1 MRKIFLIGYM
11 GAGKTTVGKRLAQ
24 KMGLQFID
32 LDLFIE
38 NRYRKKIGEIF
49 AEKGETAFREMERR
63 ALLEVSQ
70 FEDVI
75 ISTGGGAPCFFDNMA
90 VMNNLG
96 KTIYLKVPL
105 NELVTRL
112 TVYKHSRPLIQG
124 KDPEE
129 MKQFIA
135 DSLDKREVWYNQA
148 SIIFDVT
155 KSLSTPQEVDF
166 MVDSLIKIIDE

>member
-1 MRKIFLIGYM
+1 M